1 MSSVIKE
8 VFGTV
13 DYLVFAG
20 MLVVSAAIGMWYAYA
35 DRKKNNTQ
43 EFLMGGRSL
52 SVFPV
57 AMSILSSF
65 ISAISLLGT
74 PSEVYRYGTQYAI
87 KLLAMCLMIPTTAY
101 LYLPVYYNLGLTSA
115 YEVSFQLFLLT
126 LICLIVCL
134 YFSLVDF
141 INKKCMKYDV
151 AA

>member
-8 VFGTV
+8 TFGTA

-20 MLVVSAAIGMWYAYA
+20 MLVISAAIGIWYAYA

-43 EFLMGGRSL
+43 EFLLGGRSL

-74 PSEVYRYGTQYAI
+74 PSEVYRYGTQYTI
-87 KLLAMCLMIPTTAY
+87 KLLGFCLMIPTTAY
-101 LYLPVYYNLGLTSA
+101 FYLPVYHKLGLTSA
-115 YEVSFQLFLLT
+115 YEVRPTHFNFLLSLHLLLT
-126 LICLIVCL
+126 
-134 YFSLVDF
+134 YFT
-141 INKKCMKYDV
+141 K
-151 AA
+151 